1 MGKAKLTDEQKA
13 KAYRLYTE
21 QGYTYKQIAQE
32 FDVSIPTAACAVSE
46 YEKKHRW
53 DDPASAPLV
62 CDQTG
67 DAAQSAEPAV
77 PQSVLTAVEDSIAAI
92 EMQIADTVARIK
104 EQQRDLEAMRTRAAE
119 LRKWKEEQLC

>member
-1 MGKAKLTDEQKA
+1 MKITEEQA
-13 KAYRLYTE
+13 QEMYRKYTE
-21 QGYTYKQIAQE
+21 EGATYRKIAKE
-32 FDVSIPTAACAVSE
+32 YDVSISTVVHAVSK
-46 YEKKHRW
+46 YEKNHRW
-53 DDPASAPLV
+53 DDPASAPLA

-67 DAAQSAEPAV
+67 DDQSADPAV

-119 LRKWKEEQLC
+119 LRKWKEEQAC

>member
-1 MGKAKLTDEQKA
+1 MGKAKLTDAQKA
-13 KAYRLYTE
+13 EAYRLYTE
-21 QGYTYKQIAQE
+21 NGYTYKQIAQE

-53 DDPASAPLV
+53 DDPASAPLA
-62 CDQTG
+62 CDQTEN
-67 DAAQSAEPAV
+67 AAQSAEPAV
-77 PQSVLTAVEDSIAAI
+77 PQSVLTAVEDSIEAI